1 MLRELSLRHRS
12 WPLKAPFRISR
23 GVRESTEVVEVE
35 VRQHGQAG
43 RGESVPY
50 PRYRETIDSVLEQ
63 VREASAAI
71 EAGLPRAALHEVL
84 PAGAARNALDCA
96 LWDLESR
103 LSGQAVHAR
112 LQQPPLPSLGSAV
125 TLGIDTPERM
135 AAAARAVASAALI
148 KVKLDA
154 DDPAA
159 RLRAVRQE
167 APGARLIVD
176 PNESW
181 NVELL
186 RGLRPVLLETG
197 VALVEQPLPAGADAG
212 LAGLDV
218 GCPVCADE
226 SCHTA
231 ADLPAL
237 RGRYQAVNIKLDK
250 TGGLSHALELLDA
263 ARAAGFQV
271 MVGCMVSTSL
281 SIAPALHV
289 ARHADFVDLDGPWW
303 LREDQPGGI
312 VLEDGIIQPPAP
324 GFWGD
329 PLPVPAPSS

>member
-1 MLRELSLRHRS
+1 MLRELSFRHRS

-35 VRQHGQAG
+35 IRQHGQAG

-63 VREASAAI
+63 LHEASAAI

-112 LQQPPLPSLGSAV
+112 LRQPPLPSLGSAV

-135 AAAARAVASAALI
+135 AAAARAVASVALI

-154 DDPAA
+154 NDPAA
-159 RLRAVRQE
+159 RLRAVRRE

-181 NVELL
+181 DVELL
-186 RGLRPVLLETG
+186 RRLGPVLRETG

-226 SCHTA
+226 SCHTV

-237 RGRYQAVNIKLDK
+237 RERYQAVNIKLDK

-263 ARAAGFQV
+263 AHAAGFQV

-281 SIAPALHV
+281 SIVPALHV

-312 VLEDGIIQPPAP
+312 LLEDGIIRPPAP

-329 PLPVPAPSS
+329 PLPLPALSS